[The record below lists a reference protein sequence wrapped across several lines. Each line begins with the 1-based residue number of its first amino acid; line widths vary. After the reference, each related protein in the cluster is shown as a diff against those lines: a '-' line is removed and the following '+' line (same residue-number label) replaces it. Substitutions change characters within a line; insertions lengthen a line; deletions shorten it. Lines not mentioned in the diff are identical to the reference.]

1 MTKNELVKVVAR
13 QTPHSSKK
21 EIEFVVD
28 TIFGSIA
35 QALQRGERIEI
46 RGFGSFQVKVHQ
58 AREGHNPRTGELI
71 HVPTRRRPFFR
82 VAKQLKERVGVAWRS
97 LLPGHPAH
105 SESRRIGAEQPMAT
119 CPLCLSKE
127 FCEAPGRT
135 PLGAQVHCT
144 RPPGHEGEHIACGE
158 GPQDHPILRWK
169 RGLRFKRKR
178 KKRVRP

>member
-28 TIFGSIA
+28 TIFESMA
-35 QALQRGERIEI
+35 QALQRGERIHI

-82 VAKQLKERVGVAWRS
+82 VAKQLKERLGGVALTS
-97 LLPGHPAH
+97 
-105 SESRRIGAEQPMAT
+105 SR
-119 CPLCLSKE
+119 
-127 FCEAPGRT
+127 APR
-135 PLGAQVHCT
+135 AQ
-144 RPPGHEGEHIACGE
+144 
-158 GPQDHPILRWK
+158 
-169 RGLRFKRKR
+169 
-178 KKRVRP
+178 RVETDRR